1 MGTKRITKGY
11 IIYHAYQK
19 CGGCLDS
26 NFIIL
31 RNSDTEKSLEQKVF
45 VYDQTDEQDMEKEY
59 YNDLSEEKR
68 EEEVVEQNREKE
80 STEITFHYLN
90 KWVWQQTN
98 QRKKKEC
105 KINHF

>member
-1 MGTKRITKGY
+1 M
-11 IIYHAYQK
+11 
-19 CGGCLDS
+19 
-26 NFIIL
+26 
-31 RNSDTEKSLEQKVF
+31 F

-98 QRKKKEC
+98 QRKKKRM
-105 KINHF
+105 

>member
-1 MGTKRITKGY
+1 
-11 IIYHAYQK
+11 
-19 CGGCLDS
+19 
-26 NFIIL
+26 
-31 RNSDTEKSLEQKVF
+31 
-45 VYDQTDEQDMEKEY
+45 MEKEY

-98 QRKKKEC
+98 QRKKKRM
-105 KINHF
+105 

>member
-1 MGTKRITKGY
+1 M
-11 IIYHAYQK
+11 
-19 CGGCLDS
+19 
-26 NFIIL
+26 
-31 RNSDTEKSLEQKVF
+31 F

>member
-1 MGTKRITKGY
+1 
-11 IIYHAYQK
+11 
-19 CGGCLDS
+19 
-26 NFIIL
+26 
-31 RNSDTEKSLEQKVF
+31 
-45 VYDQTDEQDMEKEY
+45 MEKEY